1 MSTHGDGGKGSGRR
15 VENSQAVRDN
25 WDKIFGAKAQ
35 VSSPLAA
42 GLTEKET
49 MMNDEY
55 EDETHEDYEDDD
67 GRMCPVCRGDM
78 VVTATGMYLF
88 CDTCGHREE
97 LVDDDYL

>member
-25 WDKIFGAKAQ
+25 WDLIFGKGKTA
-35 VSSPLAA
+35 
-42 GLTEKET
+42 
-49 MMNDEY
+49 MNEEFDDDEQL
-55 EDETHEDYEDDD
+55 EEEIDETEGYP
-67 GRMCPVCRGDM
+67 CPICRGDM